1 MGVPLSVRGGMLG
14 CITIDSHRP
23 GMYNEHDA
31 NLAMT
36 FAYQAAI
43 AIENAR
49 LYDRSEQQIRQLT
62 VLRDIDTAIS
72 SSFDLQ
78 VTLDFLISHTIK
90 ELNVDAA
97 AILVYNPDL
106 QVLSLQSSNGFIDK
120 RKNQSAYI
128 RIGEGLAGQVALR
141 RKLVHIPDLSNSPEN
156 KSISIS
162 EESFKSYLGVPLI
175 GKGEIKGVLEVY
187 SRTEINPS
195 SDWLNFL
202 HTLAGQAAIAIDNV
216 QLFKNLQHSNQEL
229 TLAYDNTLA
238 GWGRALELR
247 DKETQGHTSRVVK
260 LTIDLARRMGIEGE
274 RLTHIMRGTLL
285 HDIGKMGIP
294 DHILNKPGPLTE
306 EEWDIMRQHPQFAF
320 DLMNPIPYL
329 RPALEIPYRHHERWD
344 GSGYPL
350 GLKGE
355 EIPLAARIF
364 AVVDIW
370 DALHY
375 KRVYRE
381 AWPEEKVLEY
391 LKKTAGIEL
400 DPAIV
405 EKFLELLE
413 DERNEN
419 QAE

>member
-1 MGVPLSVRGGMLG
+1 MLG
-14 CITIDSHRP
+14 CITIDSYSSKA
-23 GMYNEHDA
+23 YNEHDA
-31 NLAMT
+31 NLAIM

-49 LYDRSEQQIRQLT
+49 LYERGEQQIRQLT

-78 VTLDFLISHTIK
+78 VTLDFLISHTIE
-90 ELNVDAA
+90 ELSVDAV
-97 AILVYNPDL
+97 AILVYNSDL
-106 QVLSLQSSNGFIDK
+106 QVLSLKSSHGFIDK
-120 RKNQSAYI
+120 RKSQLTQI
-128 RIGEGLAGQVALR
+128 RIGEGLAGHVAMR
-141 RKLVHIPDLSNSPEN
+141 RKLLHIPDLSLAQEN
-156 KSISIS
+156 GSHFTFEDK
-162 EESFKSYLGVPLI
+162 FKSYIGVPLI

-187 SRTEINPS
+187 KRTEINPS

-216 QLFKNLQHSNQEL
+216 QLFKNLQRSNQEL

-260 LTIDLARRMGIEGE
+260 LTLELARRMGIKGE
-274 RLTHIMRGTLL
+274 RLTHIMRGALL

-294 DHILNKPGPLTE
+294 DRILNKPGPLTQ
-306 EEWDIMRQHPQFAF
+306 EEWDIMKQHPQFAF

-329 RPALEIPYRHHERWD
+329 RPALEIPYGHHERWD

-364 AVVDIW
+364 AAVDIW
-370 DALHY
+370 DALHNE
-375 KRVYRE
+375 RVYRE
-381 AWPEEKVLEY
+381 AWPEKKVLEY

-400 DPAIV
+400 DPDVV
-405 EKFLELLE
+405 EKFLELIE
-413 DERNEN
+413 DEYYNN